1 MEDVY
6 KKLKKNLNW
15 RERIVLKLF
24 KKTCIMF
31 YRKGMSDCFN
41 FYNKIWYVFST
52 LIMIQIE
59 WKHIIEEKASQC
71 LTIQMEHYE

>member
-1 MEDVY
+1 MKKIY
-6 KKLKKNLNW
+6 KELKNQLNF

-41 FYNKIWYVFST
+41 FYNKI
-52 LIMIQIE
+52 
-59 WKHIIEEKASQC
+59 
-71 LTIQMEHYE
+71 

>member
-41 FYNKIWYVFST
+41 FYNKI
-52 LIMIQIE
+52 
-59 WKHIIEEKASQC
+59 
-71 LTIQMEHYE
+71 